1 VQINCFTDADQAGNR
16 ITRQSHTGIII
27 FINRAPV
34 IWYSKVQ
41 NMIKSSTFGAEFV
54 ASCIAIK
61 LIEALRYTLC
71 IFGIPK
77 EEATNVFV
85 DNQSVVINATTPT
98 STF

>member
-1 VQINCFTDADQAGNR
+1 
-16 ITRQSHTGIII
+16 
-27 FINRAPV
+27 
-34 IWYSKVQ
+34 
-41 NMIKSSTFGAEFV
+41 
-54 ASCIAIK
+54 
-61 LIEALRYTLC
+61 LRYTLC